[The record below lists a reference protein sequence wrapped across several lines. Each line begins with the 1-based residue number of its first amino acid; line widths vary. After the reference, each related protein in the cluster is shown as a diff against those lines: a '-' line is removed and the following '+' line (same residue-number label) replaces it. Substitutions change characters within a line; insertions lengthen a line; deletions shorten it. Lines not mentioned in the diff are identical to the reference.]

1 MTNEKPGTAFVIRHS
16 SLGSWMD
23 SFLIARLYEEPPPS
37 PRDHRHPTERDR
49 DRILHSAAFRRLQG
63 KTQVFGIGQADF
75 YRTRLTHSIEAAQ
88 LARGIASN
96 MLVEEPRL
104 APCLTPE
111 LAEAAALAH
120 DLGHPPFGHGGE
132 RTLDA
137 CMLEVSRR
145 ARLTGKRALRF
156 EGNAQTFH
164 VLVAA
169 EPKSPEYPGLNL
181 TRATLAAVMKYP
193 YEQDVGNDK
202 FIFTSDAGV
211 ARWALE
217 RGIRLLTARQRRK
230 GSGLATS
237 IACQVLDWAD
247 DCAYSIHD
255 IEDALQAQFLRTGDL
270 LDAHF
275 ARRVAG
281 HYEETRENEAVP
293 QLDFSEIRERLRR
306 LERRIR
312 VPDRGDERA
321 HRKLALRNILNELV
335 TCVSVEVRPAGKRPD
350 FSWRL
355 RVPVEPRILSVL
367 CKSIVWEA
375 VITDPRVAAMTAKGM
390 EVLRDLFHLLL
401 TELVE
406 KKSCAL
412 FPRYYRPIVEECL
425 GKGEMEAARG
435 VCNFLALLT
444 DMDALRLHALLRG
457 TKSSSIFDLI

>member
-1 MTNEKPGTAFVIRHS
+1 
-16 SLGSWMD
+16 MD
-23 SFLIARLYEEPPPS
+23 SYLLERLYEEPPPS
-37 PRDHRHPTERDR
+37 LRDHRHPTERDR

-96 MLVEEPRL
+96 MLFEEPRL
-104 APCLTPE
+104 SECLTPE
-111 LAEAAALAH
+111 LAEAVALAH

-132 RTLDA
+132 RILDA

-145 ARLTGKRALRF
+145 ARLRGKRALRF

-164 VLVAA
+164 ILVAA
-169 EPKSPEYPGLNL
+169 EPKSPSYPGLNL
-181 TRATLAAVMKYP
+181 TRATLAGVMKYP

-202 FIFTSDAGV
+202 FIFTRDAAV
-211 ARWALE
+211 ARWALK
-217 RGIRLLTARQRRK
+217 GGSGLLTAARRK
-230 GSGLATS
+230 SGAGQVTS
-237 IACQVLDWAD
+237 IACQILDWAD
-247 DCAYSIHD
+247 DCAYSVHD
-255 IEDALQAQFLRTGDL
+255 VEDALQAQFLRPGDL
-270 LDAHF
+270 LDAQF
-275 ARRVAG
+275 ARRVSG
-281 HYEETRENEAVP
+281 HYEETRESEAVP
-293 QLDFSEIRERLRR
+293 RLTLDEIKERLRA

-312 VPDRGDERA
+312 VPDTGDERA
-321 HRKLALRNILNELV
+321 HRKLALRNILNGLV
-335 TCVSVEVRPAGKRPD
+335 ISVSLEFHPAGRRPD
-350 FSWRL
+350 YAWRL
-355 RVPVEPRILSVL
+355 RVPAESRILSVL

-375 VITDPRVAAMTAKGM
+375 VITDPRVSAMTTKGM
-390 EVLRDLFHLLL
+390 EILRDLFHLLL
-401 TELVE
+401 TELIE

-425 GKGEMEAARG
+425 DKGEMEAARG